1 MNYLITK
8 AVIYYDDS
16 KDNKSIIIP
25 NQVVDD
31 IKSYKADL
39 KKLVKCDRIHL
50 TFEEVE

>member
-8 AVIYYDDS
+8 TVIYYDDS

-25 NQVVDD
+25 NQVVSD
-31 IKSYKADL
+31 IEKYKADL
-39 KKLVKCDRIHL
+39 KMLVKCDRVYL